1 MKSLDVKKLIIKAF
15 PFVLFFYLFGKV
27 GEAFR
32 LAQGADLSGKLMNIQ
47 GGFTAA
53 FAVPLPSFHPQDM
66 LVGIVGAAII
76 VLMLQMKKAN
86 AKKYRKGMEYGSA
99 RWGTPA
105 DIAPYIDPVFE
116 NNVILTQTERLMMNS
131 RPKNPAHARNKNIL
145 VIGGSG
151 SGKTRFF
158 VKPNLMQCTS
168 KNGATS
174 YCVSDPKGTVLLECG
189 KLLQRSGYEIKILNT
204 INFKKS
210 MKYNPFVYIKSEK
223 DILKLVNT
231 LIANTTGS
239 GEKSN
244 EDFWVKAERLFYS
257 ALIGYIWYEA
267 PDGANTG
274 YTPLPATTATE
285 LHYALIAYFGYHT
298 QVSTVNEYM
307 TQLMIWEAQGYALLL
322 SVVRLAWHSTTLSK
336 MRSMFALL
344 TFTRNHHLT
353 IKPSP

>member
-1 MKSLDVKKLIIKAF
+1 MKNLDMKKLIIKAL
-15 PFVLFFYLFGKV
+15 PFVMFFYLFGKV

-32 LAQGADLSGKLMNIQ
+32 LAQGADLSGKLMNIN
-47 GGFTAA
+47 GGFAAA

-76 VLMLQMKKAN
+76 VLTLQMKKAN

-116 NNVILTQTERLMMNS
+116 NNVLLTQTERLMMNS
-131 RPKNPAHARNKNIL
+131 RPKNPAHARNKNVL

-158 VKPNLMQCTS
+158 VKPNLMQCGS
-168 KNGATS
+168 KTQPIS
-174 YCVSDPKGTVLLECG
+174 FCITDPKGTVILECG

-210 MKYNPFVYIKSEK
+210 MRYNPFRYIQSEK

-231 LIANTTGS
+231 LIANTAGS
-239 GEKSN
+239 GEKST

-257 ALIGYIWYEA
+257 ALMGYIWYEA
-267 PDGANTG
+267 PDEEKNFITLLEMINACEAREDDED
-274 YTPLPATTATE
+274 YESPVALPCA
-285 LHYALIAYFGYHT
+285 
-298 QVSTVNEYM
+298 
-307 TQLMIWEAQGYALLL
+307 L
-322 SVVRLAWHSTTLSK
+322 SV
-336 MRSMFALL
+336 
-344 TFTRNHHLT
+344 
-353 IKPSP
+353 